1 MMSIKNIGNA
11 LENKESPNY
20 KLAVG
25 LGIAEMII
33 GVLCVLGKMLIP
45 NIVLRFVGLLL
56 VIYGIINI
64 IGAVIT
70 PKKKDIIVI
79 EHKES

>member
-1 MMSIKNIGNA
+1 
-11 LENKESPNY
+11 
-20 KLAVG
+20 
-25 LGIAEMII
+25 
-33 GVLCVLGKMLIP
+33 MLIP

-64 IGAVIT
+64 IGTSVVT
-70 PKKKDIIVI
+70 KEKKSIVVI